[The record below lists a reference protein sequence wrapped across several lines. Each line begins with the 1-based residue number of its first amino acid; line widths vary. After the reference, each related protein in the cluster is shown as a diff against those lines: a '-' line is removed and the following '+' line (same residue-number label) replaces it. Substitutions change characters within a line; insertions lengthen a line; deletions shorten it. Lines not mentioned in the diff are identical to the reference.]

1 MKPAPDVARILVVD
15 DDPDIRGLT
24 EAVLADAGYQVGSA
38 GSGDQA
44 LRDVA
49 ERRYDL
55 VLLDVN
61 MPGMDGWETLRL
73 IRADDAL
80 DHLPVV
86 MFTVKGELHDKMQG
100 LQDGAADYV
109 TKPFVVDQLLERVGR
124 VLETRR

>member
-1 MKPAPDVARILVVD
+1 MTAAAEGARILVVD

-24 EAVLADAGYQVGSA
+24 TAVLADAGYRVAAA

-49 ERRYDL
+49 EQRYDL

-73 IRADDAL
+73 IRADAEL
-80 DHLPVV
+80 AGLPVV
-86 MFTVKGELHDKMQG
+86 MFTVKGELHDKVQG
-100 LQDGAADYV
+100 LQEGAADYV
-109 TKPFVVDQLLERVGR
+109 TKPFVVDHLLERVGR
-124 VLETRR
+124 VLENRR

>member
-1 MKPAPDVARILVVD
+1 MNPAPDGIRILVVD

-24 EAVLADAGYQVGSA
+24 TTVLADAGYEVGSA

-80 DHLPVV
+80 ADLPVV
-86 MFTVKGELHDKMQG
+86 MFTVKGELHDKVQG
-100 LQDGAADYV
+100 LQEGAADYV
-109 TKPFVVDQLLERVGR
+109 TKPFVVDHLLERVGR
-124 VLETRR
+124 VLEGRR